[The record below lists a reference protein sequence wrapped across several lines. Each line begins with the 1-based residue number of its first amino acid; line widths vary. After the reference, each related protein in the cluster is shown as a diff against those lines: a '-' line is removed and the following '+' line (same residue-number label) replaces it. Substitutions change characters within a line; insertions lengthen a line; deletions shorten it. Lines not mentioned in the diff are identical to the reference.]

1 MSQIA
6 VAGGPECPGRPLRC
20 RGAGL
25 IAASVVAS
33 GLVWSG
39 VAAAAQAPE
48 SFADLAKKVSP
59 AVVNIASTQEIESA
73 QMNGPGGK
81 GPGMPFDF
89 PEGSPF
95 EDFFKQFRQQFGQQF
110 GEHGR
115 PQAAPRHATALG
127 SGFII
132 DPAGYVVTNN
142 HVVDHASEV
151 TIRLTDESVYTAKVV
166 GVDPQTDLALLEIDA
181 GKPLP
186 SLKLGDSDTADV
198 GDWVVAV
205 GNPFGLGGTVTAG
218 IISARG
224 RNIQAGP
231 YDDFLQVDASINR
244 GNSGGPLFDL
254 DGNVIG
260 VNTAIYSPNGG
271 SVGIGFAIP
280 SNMVKTV
287 VAQLREHGSVE
298 RGWLGVQ
305 IQNVTPDLAEA
316 LGLDS
321 AAGAIVAN
329 VTPGSPAE
337 KSGLKSGDVILN
349 FAGEPID
356 DTRELARVVAQH
368 PAKTEAQME
377 IWRNGQA
384 ETLAVVT
391 GLQPAQEQMAAA
403 GGEEA
408 PDGSYHAPALDARLA
423 ALTPARRARYGLD
436 DSIQGVLVLDIKE
449 GSIFEQS
456 LRSGDVIEQVDGTA
470 VTEPQQVERK
480 VEAAKAADKKAVL
493 MLVNRN
499 GQDLYLGLKLGVA

>member
-6 VAGGPECPGRPLRC
+6 VAERPEGPGRPLQRP
-20 RGAGL
+20 RRRWGAGL
-25 IAASVVAS
+25 VAASVVAS
-33 GLVWSG
+33 GLLWSG

-59 AVVNIASTQEIESA
+59 AVVNIASTQEVERPEGNMQS
-73 QMNGPGGK
+73 
-81 GPGMPFDF
+81 MPFDF
-89 PEGSPF
+89 PGSPF
-95 EDFFKQFRQQFGQQF
+95 EDFFKQFRRQYD
-110 GEHGR
+110 EHGR

-151 TIRLTDESVYTAKVV
+151 TVRLTDESVYPAKVI
-166 GVDPQTDLALLEIDA
+166 GVDPQTDLALLKIDA

-186 SLKLGDSDTADV
+186 ALSLGDSDEAEV
-198 GDWVVAV
+198 GDWVMAV

-231 YDDFLQVDASINR
+231 YDDFLQIDASINR

-287 VAQLREHGSVE
+287 VAQLREKGTVE

-305 IQNVTPDLAEA
+305 IQNVSPDLAEA
-316 LGLDS
+316 LGLDK
-321 AAGAIVAN
+321 AAGAIVAE
-329 VTPGSPAE
+329 VTPDSPAE
-337 KSGLKSGDVILN
+337 KAGLKSGDVILS
-349 FAGEPID
+349 FAGEAID

-368 PAKTEAQME
+368 PAKSEAEMK
-377 IWRNGQA
+377 IWRNGEA
-384 ETLAVVT
+384 ETLTVVT
-391 GLQPAQEQMAAA
+391 GRQPGAQRLAE
-403 GGEEA
+403 GGGDEA
-408 PDGSYHAPALDARLA
+408 PDGSYHASALDAQLA
-423 ALTPARRARYGLD
+423 ALTPSRRAKYGLD
-436 DSIQGVLVLDIKE
+436 ENLQGVLVLDIKE
-449 GSIFEQS
+449 GSIFQQS
-456 LRSGDVIEQVDGTA
+456 LRSGDVIKQVDGTA

-480 VEAAKAADKKAVL
+480 VEAAKATDRKAVL

-499 GQDLYLGLKLGVA
+499 GQDLFLGVKLGVA

>member
-1 MSQIA
+1 M
-6 VAGGPECPGRPLRC
+6 VL
-20 RGAGL
+20 
-25 IAASVVAS
+25 
-33 GLVWSG
+33 
-39 VAAAAQAPE
+39 
-48 SFADLAKKVSP
+48 ADGTSLEATIV
-59 AVVNIASTQEIESA
+59 
-73 QMNGPGGK
+73 
-81 GPGMPFDF
+81 
-89 PEGSPF
+89 GS
-95 EDFFKQFRQQFGQQF
+95 DK
-110 GEHGR
+110 
-115 PQAAPRHATALG
+115 
-127 SGFII
+127 
-132 DPAGYVVTNN
+132 D
-142 HVVDHASEV
+142 
-151 TIRLTDESVYTAKVV
+151 
-166 GVDPQTDLALLEIDA
+166 TDLALLKVEADHA
-181 GKPLP
+181 LP
-186 SLKLGDSDTADV
+186 ATTWGDSDQTRI
-198 GDWVVAV
+198 GDWVVAI

-218 IISARG
+218 IVSARG

-368 PAKTEAQME
+368 PAKTEAQMK